1 MLWAV
6 RIRWLGY
13 DNKWHRHTT
22 KWHKNSG
29 DAWEEAEAFQ
39 RSIKSYE
46 SSSSLIHKEDP
57 KFIFYDRER
66 TEEF

>member
-1 MLWAV
+1 MLWAI

-46 SSSSLIHKEDP
+46 CGCGLVHKDG
-57 KFIFYDRER
+57 R
-66 TEEF
+66 

>member
-1 MLWAV
+1 MMLWAI
-6 RIRWLGY
+6 RIRYLGY

-29 DAWEEAEAFQ
+29 EAWEEAEAFQ

-46 SSSSLIHKEDP
+46 SSSSLIHKEG
-57 KFIFYDRER
+57 
-66 TEEF
+66 